1 MQIQLEK
8 LRFHAHHGVMPQE
21 RVTGQDYEL
30 DLTLS
35 LRDSVAIQALTAD
48 CLEST
53 VNYAD
58 VYDVVAHE
66 MHQPSSLL
74 EYVAERIVEALLR
87 QFPQVM
93 AVEVRLTKLAPP
105 ILGFDGRGATV
116 VLRRRRVLLVLDFDG
131 TLADTSKGIVATMN
145 ATFDACGFPR
155 ATDEAICRTI
165 GLPLVD
171 SVAMLAGD
179 IEGEELQHA
188 VATYRCLFEKIG
200 TANVSLFPHVSE
212 TLHTLHHMG
221 FTLAVAT
228 SRGHASVVQ
237 LCRNLGIYD
246 CMTHFVACEDVS
258 QAKPHPEAVLTLMK
272 QTRIPVSQTWV
283 VGDTTFD
290 IGMGRRAGAR
300 TIGVTYGNHSREDLE
315 SAHATRIISDFA
327 DVASVLLDE

>member
-48 CLEST
+48 RLEST

-105 ILGFDGRGATV
+105 SSDL
-116 VLRRRRVLLVLDFDG
+116 
-131 TLADTSKGIVATMN
+131 
-145 ATFDACGFPR
+145 
-155 ATDEAICRTI
+155 TDEE
-165 GLPLVD
+165 PLLCFVGVVC
-171 SVAMLAGD
+171 SLCW
-179 IEGEELQHA
+179 
-188 VATYRCLFEKIG
+188 TS
-200 TANVSLFPHVSE
+200 TAPWPIPQKVS
-212 TLHTLHHMG
+212 
-221 FTLAVAT
+221 
-228 SRGHASVVQ
+228 
-237 LCRNLGIYD
+237 
-246 CMTHFVACEDVS
+246 
-258 QAKPHPEAVLTLMK
+258 
-272 QTRIPVSQTWV
+272 
-283 VGDTTFD
+283 
-290 IGMGRRAGAR
+290 
-300 TIGVTYGNHSREDLE
+300 
-315 SAHATRIISDFA
+315 
-327 DVASVLLDE
+327 